1 MRRPSRSR
9 PFTIIPIAIAVLTT
23 IVSTPAFAISDN
35 PDETWMTNGQIRAM
49 VRHGKYLYIGGK
61 FSQVRDSTNPG
72 PRGKFSA
79 MNLARIN
86 VSTGRGDRSWTPNV
100 VASTSD
106 PAVHAL
112 TVARGKVWVG
122 GDFRSVGGRRRHN
135 LAAVTIASGKVV
147 PGVKP
152 VMGDNHGRSV
162 RALVRMGRRVFAGG
176 YFSHVGGSRR
186 GFLAAFDFR
195 GRLEKW
201 KPVVNRRV
209 FSLAP
214 SCDERTLFVGGQF
227 RRARGKGD
235 RRWIGRETVA
245 AFDPQSGALRTWHVP
260 SGSVETGQKAY
271 AMAPTCR
278 QLNVAYG
285 GRNRAMA
292 FRLDDGT
299 RGAVKWQKSTSG
311 NVQAVAVADG
321 RVVIG
326 GHFTSIGPITRNR
339 IAALNMATGSV
350 VPGFNPSITGQWGGP
365 WALQTDRRHLYV
377 GGQFTRVGSE
387 PRTFLARF
395 RL

>member
-1 MRRPSRSR
+1 MRRPSRIR
-9 PFTIIPIAIAVLTT
+9 PVTLIPMAIAMLATT
-23 IVSTPAFAISDN
+23 MSIPASAISDN

-49 VRHGKYLYIGGK
+49 VRHGKFLYIGGK
-61 FSQVRDSTNPG
+61 FTQVRNSTNPG
-72 PRGKFSA
+72 RRGKFSA

-86 VSTGRGDRSWTPNV
+86 ISTGRGDRSWTPNV

-112 TVARGKVWVG
+112 VVARGKVWVG
-122 GDFRSVGGRRRHN
+122 GDFRAVGGRPRHN
-135 LAAVTIASGKVV
+135 LAAVSIASGRVV

-152 VMGDNHGRSV
+152 VMGESHGRSV

-176 YFSHVGGSRR
+176 YFDHVNGARR
-186 GFLAAFDFR
+186 GSLAAFDLR

-201 KPVVNRRV
+201 RPVVNRRV

-214 SCDERTLFVGGQF
+214 SCDDRMLFVGGQF
-227 RRARGKGD
+227 QRARGKGD

-245 AFDPQSGALRTWHVP
+245 AFDPGSGALKTWHVP
-260 SGSVETGQKAY
+260 AGSVETGQKAY

-285 GRNRAMA
+285 GRNRAIA
-292 FRLDDGT
+292 FRLDNGT
-299 RGAVKWQKSTSG
+299 RGALKWQVNTNG
-311 NVQAVAVADG
+311 NVQAITVADG

-326 GHFTSIGPITRNR
+326 GHFTSIGPATRNR
-339 IAALNMATGSV
+339 IAALNMATGAI
-350 VPGFNPSITGQWGGP
+350 VPGFNPSITGQFGGP
-365 WALQTDRRHLYV
+365 WALRTGRGHLYV
-377 GGQFTRVGSE
+377 GGQFTRVGSQ
-387 PRTFLARF
+387 PQTFFARF